1 MKIKYSFL
9 STIFLFSFQ
18 IHGQSLLWQ
27 IDGPNMQG
35 PSFLF
40 GSIHRVCRDEF
51 RWDKEVMNTI
61 ISDTQ
66 RGFFE
71 VDLDSWFS
79 SSIPVMKGDTTLK
92 QLYTTE
98 EYNFI
103 KESFKKQKINIERY
117 LKTSPLTLNLAFEF
131 NQAIQGKEKNKKC
144 YPMSYDQYIADK
156 YHNKGMN
163 LVIQRVKGLETQA
176 ESDSILHNYFTYQ
189 TQAKMLLE
197 TLRDTSSVIQ
207 IQVQKLLDIYFK
219 MDIEKLYKY
228 SIEANMNF
236 TYSYALLD
244 ARNLLWMDRMP
255 VYMKEY
261 GPTMFV
267 VGAAHL
273 GGKNGLISLLKQKGY
288 TVRPVPLN
296 LKKLR

>member
-1 MKIKYSFL
+1 MSLKHSFL
-9 STIFLFSFQ
+9 FTIFLFSFQ

-27 IDGPNMQG
+27 IESPNMQE

-40 GSIHRVCRDEF
+40 GSIHQVCRDEF

-61 ISDTQ
+61 ISDTK

-79 SSIPVMKGDTTLK
+79 PSTTIMQGDTTLN
-92 QLYTTE
+92 QLYTPE
-98 EYNFI
+98 EYNFV
-103 KESFKKQKINIERY
+103 KESFKKRKINLDRY
-117 LKTSPLTLNLAFEF
+117 LKINPLSFSF
-131 NQAIQGKEKNKKC
+131 NYYTMPDGEKNKKC

-163 LVIQRVKGLETQA
+163 LVMRRVIGLETQA
-176 ESDSILHNYFTYQ
+176 ERDSILHNFFPYQ

-197 TLRDTSSVIQ
+197 MLRDTSSIIRYQ
-207 IQVQKLLDIYFK
+207 DLLDIYFK
-219 MDIEKLYKY
+219 MDIEKLYEFSVGTKVN
-228 SIEANMNF
+228 SI
-236 TYSYALLD
+236 YSYAVLD
-244 ARNLLWMDRMP
+244 ARNLLWMDRVP
-255 VYMKEY
+255 TYMSEY

-273 GGKNGLISLLKQKGY
+273 GGKNGLINLLKQKGY
-288 TVRPVPLN
+288 AVRPVPLD
-296 LKKLR
+296 LKKRK

>member
-1 MKIKYSFL
+1 MRLKYFFL
-9 STIFLFSFQ
+9 SVTFFFSLQ

-27 IDGPNMQG
+27 IDSPNMQG

-40 GSIHRVCRDEF
+40 ASIHQVCRDEF

-79 SSIPVMKGDTTLK
+79 PSTTIMEGDTTLK
-92 QLYTTE
+92 QLYTIE
-98 EYNFI
+98 EFNFI
-103 KESFKKQKINIERY
+103 KELFKKSEIDLDKYLKIN
-117 LKTSPLTLNLAFEF
+117 PLSLYVNS
-131 NQAIQGKEKNKKC
+131 NSMPKREKNKKC
-144 YPMSYDQYIADK
+144 YLMSYDQYIADK

-163 LVIQRVKGLETQA
+163 LVIRRVIGLETQA
-176 ESDSILHNYFTYQ
+176 ERDSILHSYVPYQ

-197 TLRDTSSVIQ
+197 LLRDTSSVNHYEN
-207 IQVQKLLDIYFK
+207 VFDLYFK
-219 MDIEKLYKY
+219 MDIEKLYQY
-228 SIEANMNF
+228 SVNTDIKPS
-236 TYSYALLD
+236 YSYAMLD

-255 VYMKEY
+255 MYMKEY

-273 GGKNGLISLLKQKGY
+273 GGKNGLINLLKQKGY
-288 TVRPVPLN
+288 TVRPVPLD
-296 LKKLR
+296 LKKRK

>member
-1 MKIKYSFL
+1 MKLKYFFL
-9 STIFLFSFQ
+9 SVIFFFSFQ

-40 GSIHRVCRDEF
+40 GSMHRVCRDEF

-61 ISDTQ
+61 ISDTK

-79 SSIPVMKGDTTLK
+79 PSTTIMQGDTTLN
-92 QLYTTE
+92 QLYTPD
-98 EYNFI
+98 EYNFV
-103 KESFKKQKINIERY
+103 KESFKKRKINLDKY
-117 LKTSPLTLNLAFEF
+117 LKINPLSFSF
-131 NQAIQGKEKNKKC
+131 NYYTMPDGEKNKKC

-163 LVIQRVKGLETQA
+163 LVMRRVIGLETQA
-176 ESDSILHNYFTYQ
+176 ERDSILHNFFPYK

-197 TLRDTSSVIQ
+197 MLRDTSSVFRYQ
-207 IQVQKLLDIYFK
+207 DLLDIYFK
-219 MDIEKLYKY
+219 MDIEKLYEFSVGTKES
-228 SIEANMNF
+228 SI
-236 TYSYALLD
+236 YSYAVLD
-244 ARNLLWMDRMP
+244 ARNLLWMERIP
-255 VYMKEY
+255 LFLKEY

-273 GGKNGLISLLKQKGY
+273 GGKNGLINLLKQKGY
-288 TVRPVPLN
+288 TVRPVPLD
-296 LKKLR
+296 LKKRK